1 MSAIEDTEKTVDAAP
16 KGLSALNALDY
27 RRIATCLVGGLVLA
41 VMTGPQSSI
50 ETPLAGFKDSL
61 LTGHVVGGLVVG
73 VVVAVLSTYRAKV
86 RDGVWR
92 AERRRERVSLLM
104 RVAHLD
110 PTPRTVVKVMSG
122 VVTLFA
128 ALTVA
133 VFTGPYAAHKFSGH
147 VYVHQFAFTRT
158 YAYLA
163 IATILWALVWRELE
177 GSASVVGR
185 IFLGGRVR
193 AVVSF
198 LVLGVFF
205 ALAADPFLQPAFRW
219 KYLSPTG
226 SSSLFHHW
234 PTYVWLVL
242 AVGGALVVSRRL
254 GAPARPGSPAQSS
267 RVVRMSPSFRTVLY
281 VGAFFAAVEVPKF
294 LAPYWQLTMYQ
305 QVGIFCLLAVG
316 LNVVVGFAG
325 LLDLGYVAFY
335 ALGAYVAAYFTG
347 ALPAQP
353 PIHLNPF
360 LVIPIAILAAML
372 AGVLLGLP
380 TLRLRGDYLA
390 IVTLG
395 FGEIVVLLANNLPS
409 ITGASQGT
417 YTIPTFKINFL
428 GIDYA
433 WITTNALS
441 YYYLMLAVLVIVV
454 VLFNSLNHSKV
465 GRSWAAIRED
475 EVAAESLGV
484 NALKY
489 KVMAFAIGASTAG
502 VAGVFTA
509 AKIGILFPQVF
520 VLQLSITVLVL
531 VIFGGMG
538 SIMGVLVG
546 AAFLQWLPVYLTF
559 HSFFGYQQQ
568 DLYLYVGA
576 LLVIMMIFRPQGLI
590 PSRRRVREFVDAE
603 AGQGTADATGTDPE
617 GPLA

>member
-1 MSAIEDTEKTVDAAP
+1 MSTVERSIEQLGEAP
-16 KGLSALNALDY
+16 KGLRALNALDY

-41 VMTGPQSSI
+41 VMTGPESSI
-50 ETPLAGFKDSL
+50 TTPLAGLKGSL

-73 VVVAVLSTYRAKV
+73 VVIAILSTYRAKV
-86 RDGVWR
+86 REGVWR
-92 AERRRERVSLLM
+92 ANRNRDRAPILVRI
-104 RVAHLD
+104 AHLSD
-110 PTPRTVVKVMSG
+110 SQRLAVKVFSG
-122 VVTLFA
+122 VATFLA

-133 VFTGPYAAHKFSGH
+133 VFTGPFVSNKLSMH
-147 VYVHQFAFTRT
+147 VYLHQFTFTRT

-163 IATILWALVWRELE
+163 IAITLWVLVWREVE
-177 GSASVVGR
+177 GSTSDVGR
-185 IFLGGRVR
+185 FFLGSRVR
-193 AVVSF
+193 ALVSF
-198 LVLGVFF
+198 VVVALFF
-205 ALAADPFLQPAFRW
+205 AVAADPFLQPAFRW
-219 KYLSPTG
+219 KYLRPSG
-226 SSSLFHHW
+226 SLSVFNHW
-234 PTYVWLVL
+234 PTYLWLSLGVI
-242 AVGGALVVSRRL
+242 GALTVNRRNHQPSRPGR
-254 GAPARPGSPAQSS
+254 PARSNRS
-267 RVVRMSPSFRTVLY
+267 VRMSPSFRTVLY
-281 VGAFFAAVEVPKF
+281 VGALFAAVEIPKF
-294 LAPYWQLTMYQ
+294 LAPYWQLTLFQ
-305 QVGIFCLLAVG
+305 QVGVFCLLAVG

-360 LVIPIAILAAML
+360 LVIPFAIVATML
-372 AGVLLGLP
+372 AGVLVGLP

-417 YTIPTFKINFL
+417 YTIPTFKIHFL

-433 WITTNALS
+433 WVTTNAMS
-441 YYYLMLAVLVIVV
+441 YYYLMLAVLVTVV
-454 VLFNSLNHSKV
+454 TLFNFLNHSKV
-465 GRSWAAIRED
+465 GRTWAAIRED
-475 EVAAESLGV
+475 EVAAESLGI
-484 NALKY
+484 NSLKY

-538 SIMGVLVG
+538 SIMGVLLG
-546 AAFLQWLPVYLTF
+546 AAFLQWLPVYMTF
-559 HSFFGYQQQ
+559 HSFLGYQQQ

-590 PSRRRVREFVDAE
+590 PSRRRLREFNDAE
-603 AGQGTADATGTDPE
+603 AGMGSADSTGTDPE

>member
-1 MSAIEDTEKTVDAAP
+1 VSTFERSQDQGSEAP
-16 KGLSALNALDY
+16 KGLRSLNGLDY
-27 RRIATCLVGGLVLA
+27 RRIATSLVGGLVLA
-41 VMTGPQSSI
+41 LMTGPESSI
-50 ETPLAGFKDSL
+50 STPLAGFKGSI
-61 LTGHVVGGLVVG
+61 LTGHVFGGLLVG

-86 RDGVWR
+86 REGVWR
-92 AERRRERVSLLM
+92 ANRSRDRVPVLV
-104 RVAHLD
+104 RIAHLD
-110 PTPRTVVKVMSG
+110 DPRRQLVQIISG
-122 VVTLFA
+122 IVTFLA
-128 ALTVA
+128 AFTVA
-133 VFTGPYAAHKFSGH
+133 VFTGPYATNKLSIH
-147 VYVHQFAFTRT
+147 VYLHQFAFTRT

-163 IATILWALVWRELE
+163 IATILWVLFWRELE
-177 GSASVVGR
+177 GSESNIGR
-185 IFLGGRVR
+185 YFLGSRVR
-193 AVVSF
+193 ALICF
-198 LVLGVFF
+198 TVLAIFF
-205 ALAADPFLQPAFRW
+205 ALAADPFLEPGFRW
-219 KYLSPTG
+219 KYLSPSG

-234 PTYVWLVL
+234 PTYLWLGIGVI
-242 AVGGALVVSRRL
+242 GALMLTRRDNRPSVP
-254 GAPARPGSPAQSS
+254 GRKARSS
-267 RVVRMSPSFRTVLY
+267 RSVRMSPSFRNVMY
-281 VGAFFAAVEVPKF
+281 IGALFAAVEIPKF
-294 LAPYWQLTMYQ
+294 LAPYWQLTMFQ
-305 QVGIFCLLAVG
+305 QVGVFCLLAVG

-360 LVIPIAILAAML
+360 LVIPFAIVAAML

-417 YTIPTFKINFL
+417 YTIPSFKIHFL

-433 WITTNALS
+433 WITTNAMS
-441 YYYLMLAVLVIVV
+441 YYYLMLAVLITVV
-454 VLFNSLNHSKV
+454 TLFNFLNHSKV

-475 EVAAESLGV
+475 EVAAESLGI
-484 NALKY
+484 NSLKY

-538 SIMGVLVG
+538 SIMGVLLG
-546 AAFLQWLPVYLTF
+546 AAFLQWLPVYMTF
-559 HSFFGYQQQ
+559 HAFLGYQQQ

-590 PSRRRVREFVDAE
+590 PSRRRLREFHDVE
-603 AGQGTADATGTDPE
+603 AGMGSADATGTDPE
-617 GPLA
+617 GPLG